1 MVGVESRMRKSARK
15 GITLFES
22 VAALTIV
29 GLVAVSALEAVGA
42 EMRTAE
48 RARRALEVEALATQ
62 RLDGMDLLTDQ
73 ELQAIPDSVASGK
86 FDAPLD
92 EYKWATTS
100 SPVSTRPGLYDVAI
114 QITWVSGSYSQH
126 TQMYRRPRQITAA
139 PTGR

>member
-1 MVGVESRMRKSARK
+1 MRSRARL

-29 GLVAVSALEAVGA
+29 GLVAISAMEAVGA

-62 RLDGMDLLTDQ
+62 RLDALELLTDQ
-73 ELQAIPDSVASGK
+73 ELQAIPDSVAAGQ

-92 EYKWATTS
+92 AYTWTVESA
-100 SPVSTRPGLYDVAI
+100 PVAEQPGVYDVALTI
-114 QITWVSGSYSQH
+114 NWENGSYPIR
-126 TQMYRRPRQITAA
+126 TKMYRRPRLLQRAV
-139 PTGR
+139 R

>member
-1 MVGVESRMRKSARK
+1 MRKPVKR

-48 RARRALEVEALATQ
+48 RARRALEAEALATQ
-62 RLDGMDLLTDQ
+62 RLDAMDLMTDQ
-73 ELQAIPDSVASGK
+73 ELQAVPDSVASGA

-100 SPVSTRPGLYDVAI
+100 TPISEQPGVYAVAVKVTWST
-114 QITWVSGSYSQH
+114 GSYTQH
-126 TQMYRRPRQITAA
+126 TQMYRRPRQFTA
-139 PTGR
+139 PPRGGP

>member
-1 MVGVESRMRKSARK
+1 MRSRARK

-29 GLVAVSALEAVGA
+29 GLVAISALETVGA

-62 RLDGMDLLTDQ
+62 RLDAMDLLTDS
-73 ELQAIPDSVASGK
+73 ELQTIPDSVASGS

-92 EYKWATTS
+92 EYSWEITS
-100 SPVSTRPGLYDVAI
+100 APVADMPGVYDVALNI
-114 QITWVSGSYSQH
+114 VWENGSYPIK
-126 TQMYRRPRQITAA
+126 TKMYRRPRLIQARA
-139 PTGR
+139 R

>member
-1 MVGVESRMRKSARK
+1 MRSRARK

-29 GLVAVSALEAVGA
+29 GLVAISALEAVGA

-62 RLDGMDLLTDQ
+62 RLDALELLNDQ
-73 ELQAIPDSVASGK
+73 ELQAIPDSVAAGK

-92 EYKWATTS
+92 EYSWTIESK
-100 SPVSTRPGLYDVAI
+100 PVSEQPGVYDIVMAI
-114 QITWVSGSYSQH
+114 NWENGTYPIRTK
-126 TQMYRRPRQITAA
+126 MYRRPRLLQRAV
-139 PTGR
+139 R

>member
-1 MVGVESRMRKSARK
+1 MRSRARR

-29 GLVAVSALEAVGA
+29 GLVAISAMETVGA

-62 RLDGMDLLTDQ
+62 RLDAMDLLTDQ
-73 ELQAIPDSVASGK
+73 ELQVIPDSVAAGT

-92 EYKWATTS
+92 EYSWTVESFVVAEQ
-100 SPVSTRPGLYDVAI
+100 PGVYDVALTI
-114 QITWVSGSYSQH
+114 AWENGSYPIR
-126 TQMYRRPRQITAA
+126 TKMYRRPRLLQRAV
-139 PTGR
+139 R

>member
-1 MVGVESRMRKSARK
+1 MRSRARK

-29 GLVAVSALEAVGA
+29 GLVAISALEAVGA

-62 RLDGMDLLTDQ
+62 RLDALELLNDQ
-73 ELQAIPDSVASGK
+73 ELQAIPDSVAAGK

-92 EYKWATTS
+92 EYSWTIEST
-100 SPVSTRPGLYDVAI
+100 PVSEQPGVYDIVMAI
-114 QITWVSGSYSQH
+114 DWENGTYPIRTK
-126 TQMYRRPRQITAA
+126 MYRRPRLLQRAV
-139 PTGR
+139 R

>member
-1 MVGVESRMRKSARK
+1 MRSRAKR

-29 GLVAVSALEAVGA
+29 GLVAISAMEAVGA

-62 RLDGMDLLTDQ
+62 RLDALELLTDQ
-73 ELQAIPDSVASGK
+73 ELQAIPDSVATGQ

-92 EYKWATTS
+92 GYTWTVESA
-100 SPVSTRPGLYDVAI
+100 PVAEQPGVYDVALTI
-114 QITWVSGSYSQH
+114 NWENGSYPIR
-126 TQMYRRPRQITAA
+126 TKMYRRPRLLQRPA
-139 PTGR
+139 R

>member
-1 MVGVESRMRKSARK
+1 MQSRAKR

-29 GLVAVSALEAVGA
+29 GLVAISAMETVGA

-62 RLDGMDLLTDQ
+62 RLDAMDLLTDQ
-73 ELQAIPDSVASGK
+73 ELQAIPDSVAAGT

-92 EYKWATTS
+92 EYSWLVES
-100 SPVSTRPGLYDVAI
+100 SVVAEQPGVYDIALTI
-114 QITWVSGSYSQH
+114 SWESGSYPIR
-126 TQMYRRPRQITAA
+126 TKMYRRPRLLQRAV
-139 PTGR
+139 R